1 MEYFSQFDQDKLTS
15 NEIFKDFEGGFFLD
29 IGAHDGKTFN
39 NTLHYKVYKHWT
51 GINVEPIPSVFE
63 LLVKN
68 RPTCININAAVDK
81 KDGISTFLQ
90 CTGSTEMLSG
100 LVNNFNDDHRERI
113 RREISQV
120 GGSTKIIK
128 VPTMTVKSIC
138 EMYNVKHIHF
148 LSLDVEGGEANVI
161 YSIPFDT
168 VFIDVICMECNY
180 EDAAVPII
188 NYLREKGY
196 YIVTRKHDT
205 ILIHNNSQFLPNVNR
220 TAFDDSIF
228 ENC

>member
-1 MEYFSQFDQDKLTS
+1 MEYFSQYNQDKIVN

-29 IGAHDGKTFN
+29 IGAHDGIEIN
-39 NTLHYKVYKHWT
+39 NTLHFEKYRKWK
-51 GINVEPIPSVFE
+51 GIAVEPIPSVFE
-63 LLVKN
+63 KLFKN
-68 RPTCININAAVDK
+68 RPSCITVNCAVDK
-81 KDGISTFLQ
+81 QDGVSNFLV
-90 CTGSTEMLSG
+90 CEGYTEMLSG
-100 LVNNFNDDHRERI
+100 LLNEYHEDHKERI
-113 RREISQV
+113 RREISV
-120 GGSTKIIK
+120 LGGSTKTIK

-180 EDAAVPII
+180 DDAAEPII
-188 NYLREKGY
+188 KYLREKGY

-205 ILIHNNSQFLPNVNR
+205 ILIHKNSQFLPNVNR
-220 TAFDDSIF
+220 TAFDDGVF
-228 ENC
+228 EDC